1 MTERTK
7 RARTSVSYKES
18 DLESRSCDPSKG
30 VSENVETKEDRK
42 LRAPLMSLEDKKTS
56 TKSGSFLRAHKED
69 FESKF
74 KDAIHVKTISEWVEY
89 YSMKRR

>member
-18 DLESRSCDPSKG
+18 ELESRSCDPS
-30 VSENVETKEDRK
+30 KEDRK
-42 LRAPLMSLEDKKTS
+42 LRAPLMSLEDKKPS